1 MKIYRLD
8 FDVNNYKSIQLC
20 DKVDGDFYQMF
31 DGERLEKKWTIP
43 DVCEYE
49 EDIDLLDGDA
59 PGFIIPV
66 LNKRAL
72 DLLWPIIKGDVEVL
86 PLNKNGELLYGI
98 NVLSIIDAV
107 DYELSTYRTYRD
119 GKRIMSFKKISF
131 KEDKVND
138 TNIFKVID
146 LKRGD
151 IYVSEEFYNAVI
163 KNNLK
168 GFKMIKVYG

>member
-1 MKIYRLD
+1 
-8 FDVNNYKSIQLC
+8 
-20 DKVDGDFYQMF
+20 
-31 DGERLEKKWTIP
+31 
-43 DVCEYE
+43 
-49 EDIDLLDGDA
+49 
-59 PGFIIPV
+59 
-66 LNKRAL
+66 
-72 DLLWPIIKGDVEVL
+72 LWPIIKGDVEVL

-131 KEDKVND
+131 KEDKVHD